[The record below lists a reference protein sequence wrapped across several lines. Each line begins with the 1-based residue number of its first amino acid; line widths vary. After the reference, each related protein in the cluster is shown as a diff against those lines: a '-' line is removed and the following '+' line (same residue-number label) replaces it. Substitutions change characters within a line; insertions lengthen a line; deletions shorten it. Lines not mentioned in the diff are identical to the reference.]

1 MPSKSENT
9 WQSFIPCLY
18 SRSFV
23 AFSDRIRAFII
34 AHKMATFLSNV
45 FPSSQMNAQEEDAKS
60 PPSRGGPEKEDKAN
74 TNNHYETLL
83 VSTFAS
89 DEEIRRAYLKLA
101 LRCHPDKFG
110 RRRRQQQEEEEEER
124 RREQRTVSTNL
135 RSVRSA
141 LKPRVTTTIRRR
153 RPRGVFLSSISRF
166 VFGERVRALFEKVS
180 RARRVDAARLRFRVL
195 KKIERLRGR

>member
-1 MPSKSENT
+1 MPSRSENT

-34 AHKMATFLSNV
+34 AHKMATFLSNT

-60 PPSRGGPEKEDKAN
+60 PPSRGGPEKDDKVN
-74 TNNHYETLL
+74 KNNHYETLL

-110 RRRRQQQEEEEEER
+110 RRRRQQQEEEEEEDKEEEDANKERFQQISEAYGVLSNPELR
-124 RREQRTVSTNL
+124 RRYDDEGHAGFFSAASADSSSEKEYEHYL
-135 RSVRSA
+135 R
-141 LKPRVTTTIRRR
+141 
-153 RPRGVFLSSISRF
+153 
-166 VFGERVRALFEKVS
+166 
-180 RARRVDAARLRFRVL
+180 RFRELVVL
-195 KKIERLRGR
+195 TPQGLDLEF

>member
-1 MPSKSENT
+1 MPSRSENT
-9 WQSFIPCLY
+9 WQSFIPCLF

-34 AHKMATFLSNV
+34 AHKMGRFLSNV

-110 RRRRQQQEEEEEER
+110 RRRRQQQQEDKEVEDANKERFQQISEAYGVLSNPELR
-124 RREQRTVSTNL
+124 RRYDDEGHAGFFSAASADSSSEKEYEHYL
-135 RSVRSA
+135 R
-141 LKPRVTTTIRRR
+141 
-153 RPRGVFLSSISRF
+153 
-166 VFGERVRALFEKVS
+166 
-180 RARRVDAARLRFRVL
+180 RFRELVVL
-195 KKIERLRGR
+195 TPQGLDLEF

>member
-9 WQSFIPCLY
+9 WQSFIPCLF

-34 AHKMATFLSNV
+34 AHKMGRFLSNV

-110 RRRRQQQEEEEEER
+110 RRRRQQQQEEEEDKEEEDANKERFQQISEAYGVLSNPELR
-124 RREQRTVSTNL
+124 RRYDDEGHAGFFSAASADSSSEKEYEHYL
-135 RSVRSA
+135 R
-141 LKPRVTTTIRRR
+141 
-153 RPRGVFLSSISRF
+153 
-166 VFGERVRALFEKVS
+166 
-180 RARRVDAARLRFRVL
+180 RFRELVVL
-195 KKIERLRGR
+195 TPQGLDLEF

>member
-1 MPSKSENT
+1 MPSRSENT
-9 WQSFIPCLY
+9 WQSFIPCLD

-34 AHKMATFLSNV
+34 AHKMGRFLSNV

-110 RRRRQQQEEEEEER
+110 RRRRQQQEEEEEDKEEEDANKERFQQISEAYGVLSNPELR
-124 RREQRTVSTNL
+124 RRYDDEGHAGFFSAASADSSEKEYEHYL
-135 RSVRSA
+135 R
-141 LKPRVTTTIRRR
+141 
-153 RPRGVFLSSISRF
+153 
-166 VFGERVRALFEKVS
+166 
-180 RARRVDAARLRFRVL
+180 RFRELVVL
-195 KKIERLRGR
+195 TPQGLDLEF

>member
-1 MPSKSENT
+1 MPSRSENT
-9 WQSFIPCLY
+9 WQSFIPCLF

-34 AHKMATFLSNV
+34 AHKMGRFLSNV

-110 RRRRQQQEEEEEER
+110 RRRRQQQQEEEEDKEEEDANKERFQQISEAYGVLSNPELR
-124 RREQRTVSTNL
+124 RRYDDEGHAGFFSAASADSSSEKEYEHYL
-135 RSVRSA
+135 R
-141 LKPRVTTTIRRR
+141 
-153 RPRGVFLSSISRF
+153 
-166 VFGERVRALFEKVS
+166 
-180 RARRVDAARLRFRVL
+180 RFRELVVL
-195 KKIERLRGR
+195 TPQGLDLEF

>member
-1 MPSKSENT
+1 MPSRSENT
-9 WQSFIPCLY
+9 WQSFIPCLF

-45 FPSSQMNAQEEDAKS
+45 FPSSQMNAQEERES

-110 RRRRQQQEEEEEER
+110 RRRRQQQQEDKEVEDANKERFQQISEAYGVLSNPELR
-124 RREQRTVSTNL
+124 RRYDDEGHAGFFAAASADLSCRVLGYEHYL
-135 RSVRSA
+135 R
-141 LKPRVTTTIRRR
+141 
-153 RPRGVFLSSISRF
+153 
-166 VFGERVRALFEKVS
+166 
-180 RARRVDAARLRFRVL
+180 RFRELVVL
-195 KKIERLRGR
+195 TPQGLDLEF

>member
-1 MPSKSENT
+1 
-9 WQSFIPCLY
+9 
-18 SRSFV
+18 V

-34 AHKMATFLSNV
+34 AHKMATFLSNT

-110 RRRRQQQEEEEEER
+110 RRRRQQQEEDEEEEDANKERFQQISEAYGVLSNPELR
-124 RREQRTVSTNL
+124 RRYDDEGHAGFFSTASADSSSEKEYEHYL
-135 RSVRSA
+135 R
-141 LKPRVTTTIRRR
+141 
-153 RPRGVFLSSISRF
+153 
-166 VFGERVRALFEKVS
+166 
-180 RARRVDAARLRFRVL
+180 RFRELVVL
-195 KKIERLRGR
+195 TPQGLDLEF

>member
-1 MPSKSENT
+1 MPSRSENT
-9 WQSFIPCLY
+9 WQSFIPLLF

-34 AHKMATFLSNV
+34 AHKMATFLSNT

-60 PPSRGGPEKEDKAN
+60 PPSRGGPEKDDKVN
-74 TNNHYETLL
+74 KNNHYETLL

-110 RRRRQQQEEEEEER
+110 RRRRQQEEEEDKEEEDANKERFQQISEAYGVLSNPELR
-124 RREQRTVSTNL
+124 RRYDDEGHAGFFSAASADSSSEKEYEHYL
-135 RSVRSA
+135 R
-141 LKPRVTTTIRRR
+141 
-153 RPRGVFLSSISRF
+153 
-166 VFGERVRALFEKVS
+166 
-180 RARRVDAARLRFRVL
+180 RFRELVVL
-195 KKIERLRGR
+195 TPQGLDLEF

>member
-1 MPSKSENT
+1 MPSRSENT
-9 WQSFIPCLY
+9 WQSFIPCLF

-34 AHKMATFLSNV
+34 AHKMGRFLSNV

-110 RRRRQQQEEEEEER
+110 RRRRQQQQEDKEVEDANKERFQQISEAYGVLSNPELR
-124 RREQRTVSTNL
+124 RRYDDEGHAGFFSAASADSSEKEYEHYL
-135 RSVRSA
+135 R
-141 LKPRVTTTIRRR
+141 
-153 RPRGVFLSSISRF
+153 
-166 VFGERVRALFEKVS
+166 
-180 RARRVDAARLRFRVL
+180 RFRELVVL
-195 KKIERLRGR
+195 TPQGLDLEF

>member
-1 MPSKSENT
+1 MPSRSENT

-34 AHKMATFLSNV
+34 AHKMATFLSNT

-60 PPSRGGPEKEDKAN
+60 PPSRGGPEKEYKVN

-110 RRRRQQQEEEEEER
+110 RRRRQQQEEEEEDKEEEDANKERFQQISEAYGVLSNPELR
-124 RREQRTVSTNL
+124 RRYDDEGHAGFFSTASADSSSEKEYEHYL
-135 RSVRSA
+135 R
-141 LKPRVTTTIRRR
+141 
-153 RPRGVFLSSISRF
+153 
-166 VFGERVRALFEKVS
+166 
-180 RARRVDAARLRFRVL
+180 RFRELVVL
-195 KKIERLRGR
+195 TPQGLDLEF

>member
-1 MPSKSENT
+1 
-9 WQSFIPCLY
+9 
-18 SRSFV
+18 
-23 AFSDRIRAFII
+23 
-34 AHKMATFLSNV
+34 
-45 FPSSQMNAQEEDAKS
+45 MNAQEEDAKS

-110 RRRRQQQEEEEEER
+110 RRRRQQQEEEEEDKEEEDANKERFQQISEAYGVLSNPELR
-124 RREQRTVSTNL
+124 RRYDDEGHAGFF
-135 RSVRSA
+135 SA
-141 LKPRVTTTIRRR
+141 ASAD
-153 RPRGVFLSSISRF
+153 SS
-166 VFGERVRALFEKVS
+166 GERVRALFEKVS

-195 KKIERLRGR
+195 KKSERLRGR

>member
-1 MPSKSENT
+1 MA
-9 WQSFIPCLY
+9 L
-18 SRSFV
+18 
-23 AFSDRIRAFII
+23 SDRIRAFII
-34 AHKMATFLSNV
+34 AHKMATFLSNT

-110 RRRRQQQEEEEEER
+110 RRRRQQQEEEEEEDKEEEDANKERFQQISEAYGVLSNPELR
-124 RREQRTVSTNL
+124 RRYDDEGHAGFFSAASADSSEKEYEHYL
-135 RSVRSA
+135 R
-141 LKPRVTTTIRRR
+141 
-153 RPRGVFLSSISRF
+153 
-166 VFGERVRALFEKVS
+166 
-180 RARRVDAARLRFRVL
+180 RFRELVVL
-195 KKIERLRGR
+195 TPQGLDLEF

>member
-1 MPSKSENT
+1 
-9 WQSFIPCLY
+9 
-18 SRSFV
+18 V

-34 AHKMATFLSNV
+34 AHKMATFLSNT

-110 RRRRQQQEEEEEER
+110 RRRRQQQEEEDANKERFQQISEAYGVLSNPELR
-124 RREQRTVSTNL
+124 RRYDDEGHAGFFAAASADSSSQEKEYEHYL
-135 RSVRSA
+135 R
-141 LKPRVTTTIRRR
+141 
-153 RPRGVFLSSISRF
+153 
-166 VFGERVRALFEKVS
+166 
-180 RARRVDAARLRFRVL
+180 RFRELVVL
-195 KKIERLRGR
+195 TPQGLDLEF

>member
-1 MPSKSENT
+1 
-9 WQSFIPCLY
+9 
-18 SRSFV
+18 V
-23 AFSDRIRAFII
+23 ALSDRIRAFII
-34 AHKMATFLSNV
+34 AHKMGRFLSNV

-110 RRRRQQQEEEEEER
+110 RRRRQQQQEDKEVEDANKERFQQISEAYGVLSNPELR
-124 RREQRTVSTNL
+124 RRYDDEGHAGFFSAASADSSSEKEYEHYL
-135 RSVRSA
+135 R
-141 LKPRVTTTIRRR
+141 
-153 RPRGVFLSSISRF
+153 
-166 VFGERVRALFEKVS
+166 
-180 RARRVDAARLRFRVL
+180 RFRELVVL
-195 KKIERLRGR
+195 TPQGLDLEF

>member
-9 WQSFIPCLY
+9 WQSFIPCLF

-34 AHKMATFLSNV
+34 AHKMATFLSNT
-45 FPSSQMNAQEEDAKS
+45 FPSSQMNAQEERES

-89 DEEIRRAYLKLA
+89 EEEIRRAYLKLA

-110 RRRRQQQEEEEEER
+110 RRRRQQQEEDEEEEDANKERFQQISEAYGVLSNPELR
-124 RREQRTVSTNL
+124 RRYDDEGHAGFFSTASADSSSEKEYEHYL
-135 RSVRSA
+135 R
-141 LKPRVTTTIRRR
+141 
-153 RPRGVFLSSISRF
+153 
-166 VFGERVRALFEKVS
+166 
-180 RARRVDAARLRFRVL
+180 RFRELVVL
-195 KKIERLRGR
+195 TPQGLDLEF

>member
-9 WQSFIPCLY
+9 WQSFIPCLF

-110 RRRRQQQEEEEEER
+110 RRRRQQQQEDKEVEDANKERFQQISEAYGVLSNPELR
-124 RREQRTVSTNL
+124 RRYDDEGHAGFFSTASADSSSEKEYEHYL
-135 RSVRSA
+135 R
-141 LKPRVTTTIRRR
+141 
-153 RPRGVFLSSISRF
+153 
-166 VFGERVRALFEKVS
+166 
-180 RARRVDAARLRFRVL
+180 RFRELVVL
-195 KKIERLRGR
+195 TPQGLDLEF

>member
-1 MPSKSENT
+1 MPSRSENT

-34 AHKMATFLSNV
+34 AHKMATFLSNT

-60 PPSRGGPEKEDKAN
+60 PPSRGGPEKEDKVN

-110 RRRRQQQEEEEEER
+110 RRRRQQEEEEEDKE
-124 RREQRTVSTNL
+124 EEAVVLLLLLLATTAVDEL
-135 RSVRSA
+135 PPVA
-141 LKPRVTTTIRRR
+141 L
-153 RPRGVFLSSISRF
+153 
-166 VFGERVRALFEKVS
+166 
-180 RARRVDAARLRFRVL
+180 VL
-195 KKIERLRGR
+195 TEECIQFFNF

>member
-1 MPSKSENT
+1 MPSKSEKT
-9 WQSFIPCLY
+9 WQSFIPCLF

-60 PPSRGGPEKEDKAN
+60 PPSRGGPEKEDKVN

-89 DEEIRRAYLKLA
+89 EEEIRRAYLKLA

-110 RRRRQQQEEEEEER
+110 RRRRQQEEEEEDKEEEDANKERFQQISEAYGVLSNPELR
-124 RREQRTVSTNL
+124 RRYDDEGHAGFFSAASADSSSEKEYEHYL
-135 RSVRSA
+135 R
-141 LKPRVTTTIRRR
+141 
-153 RPRGVFLSSISRF
+153 
-166 VFGERVRALFEKVS
+166 
-180 RARRVDAARLRFRVL
+180 RFRELVVL
-195 KKIERLRGR
+195 TPQGLDLEF

>member
-110 RRRRQQQEEEEEER
+110 RRRRQQ
-124 RREQRTVSTNL
+124 
-135 RSVRSA
+135 
-141 LKPRVTTTIRRR
+141 RRR
-153 RPRGVFLSSISRF
+153 RRRQRREDANKERFQQISEAYGVLSNPELRRRYDDEGHAGFFSAAS
-166 VFGERVRALFEKVS
+166 ADSSSEKEYEHYL
-180 RARRVDAARLRFRVL
+180 RRFRELVVL
-195 KKIERLRGR
+195 TPQGLDLEF

>member
-1 MPSKSENT
+1 MPSRSENT

-34 AHKMATFLSNV
+34 ALKMGRFLFNT

-110 RRRRQQQEEEEEER
+110 RRRQQEEEEEDKEEDANKERFQQISEAYGVLSNPELR
-124 RREQRTVSTNL
+124 RRYDDEGHAGFFSAASADSSSEKEYEHYL
-135 RSVRSA
+135 R
-141 LKPRVTTTIRRR
+141 
-153 RPRGVFLSSISRF
+153 
-166 VFGERVRALFEKVS
+166 
-180 RARRVDAARLRFRVL
+180 RFRELVVL
-195 KKIERLRGR
+195 TPQGLDLEF

>member
-1 MPSKSENT
+1 VAKFHSVP
-9 WQSFIPCLY
+9 F

-34 AHKMATFLSNV
+34 AHKMATFLSNT

-60 PPSRGGPEKEDKAN
+60 PPSRGEPEKEDKAN

-110 RRRRQQQEEEEEER
+110 RRRRQQQEEEEDKEEEDANKERFQQISEAYGVLSNPELR
-124 RREQRTVSTNL
+124 RRYDDEGHAGFFSAASADSSSEKEYEHYL
-135 RSVRSA
+135 R
-141 LKPRVTTTIRRR
+141 
-153 RPRGVFLSSISRF
+153 
-166 VFGERVRALFEKVS
+166 
-180 RARRVDAARLRFRVL
+180 RFRELVVL
-195 KKIERLRGR
+195 TPQGLDLEF

>member
-1 MPSKSENT
+1 MPSRSENT
-9 WQSFIPCLY
+9 WQNFIPCLY

-34 AHKMATFLSNV
+34 AHKMGRFLSNV

-89 DEEIRRAYLKLA
+89 EEEIRRAYLKLA

-110 RRRRQQQEEEEEER
+110 RRRRQQEEEEEDKEEEDANKERFQQISEAYGVLSNPELR
-124 RREQRTVSTNL
+124 RRYDDEGHAGFFSTASADSSSEKEYEHYL
-135 RSVRSA
+135 R
-141 LKPRVTTTIRRR
+141 
-153 RPRGVFLSSISRF
+153 
-166 VFGERVRALFEKVS
+166 
-180 RARRVDAARLRFRVL
+180 RFRELVVL
-195 KKIERLRGR
+195 TPQGLDLEF

>member
-1 MPSKSENT
+1 MPSRSENT
-9 WQSFIPCLY
+9 WQSFIPCLF

-34 AHKMATFLSNV
+34 AHKMATFLSNT

-110 RRRRQQQEEEEEER
+110 RRRRQQQQEEEDKEVEDANKERFQQISEAYGVLSNPELR
-124 RREQRTVSTNL
+124 RRYDDEGHAGLFSAASADSSSEKEYEHYL
-135 RSVRSA
+135 R
-141 LKPRVTTTIRRR
+141 
-153 RPRGVFLSSISRF
+153 
-166 VFGERVRALFEKVS
+166 
-180 RARRVDAARLRFRVL
+180 RFRELVVL
-195 KKIERLRGR
+195 TPQGLDLEF

>member
-9 WQSFIPCLY
+9 WQSFIPCLF

-34 AHKMATFLSNV
+34 AHKMGRFLSNV
-45 FPSSQMNAQEEDAKS
+45 FPSSQMNAQEERES

-110 RRRRQQQEEEEEER
+110 RRRRQQQEEDEEEEDANKERFQQISEAYGVLSNPELR
-124 RREQRTVSTNL
+124 RRYDDEGHAGFFSAASADSSEKEYEHYL
-135 RSVRSA
+135 R
-141 LKPRVTTTIRRR
+141 
-153 RPRGVFLSSISRF
+153 
-166 VFGERVRALFEKVS
+166 
-180 RARRVDAARLRFRVL
+180 RFRELVVL
-195 KKIERLRGR
+195 TPQGLDLEF

>member
-1 MPSKSENT
+1 MPSRSENT

-23 AFSDRIRAFII
+23 PYSDRIRAFII
-34 AHKMATFLSNV
+34 AHKMGRFLSNV
-45 FPSSQMNAQEEDAKS
+45 FPSSQMNAQEERES

-101 LRCHPDKFG
+101 LRCHPDKFWTTAPTTT
-110 RRRRQQQEEEEEER
+110 RRRRKEEDANKERFQQISEAYGVLSNPELR
-124 RREQRTVSTNL
+124 RRYDDEGHAGFFSAAATDSSSEKEYEHYL
-135 RSVRSA
+135 R
-141 LKPRVTTTIRRR
+141 
-153 RPRGVFLSSISRF
+153 
-166 VFGERVRALFEKVS
+166 
-180 RARRVDAARLRFRVL
+180 RFRELVVL
-195 KKIERLRGR
+195 TPQGLDLEF

>member
-1 MPSKSENT
+1 MAKFHSVP
-9 WQSFIPCLY
+9 F

-34 AHKMATFLSNV
+34 AHKMATFLSNT

-60 PPSRGGPEKEDKAN
+60 PPSRGGPEKEDKVN

-110 RRRRQQQEEEEEER
+110 RRRRQQEEEEEDKEEEDANKERFQQISEAYGVLSNPELR
-124 RREQRTVSTNL
+124 RRYDDEGHAGFFSAASADSSSEKEYEHYL
-135 RSVRSA
+135 R
-141 LKPRVTTTIRRR
+141 
-153 RPRGVFLSSISRF
+153 
-166 VFGERVRALFEKVS
+166 
-180 RARRVDAARLRFRVL
+180 RFRELVVL
-195 KKIERLRGR
+195 TPQGLDLEF

>member
-9 WQSFIPCLY
+9 WQSFIPCLF

-34 AHKMATFLSNV
+34 ALKMGRFLFNT

-110 RRRRQQQEEEEEER
+110 RRRRQQEEEEEEDEEEEDANKERFQQISEAYGVLSNPELR
-124 RREQRTVSTNL
+124 RRYDDEGHAGFFSAASADSSSEKEYEHYL
-135 RSVRSA
+135 R
-141 LKPRVTTTIRRR
+141 
-153 RPRGVFLSSISRF
+153 
-166 VFGERVRALFEKVS
+166 
-180 RARRVDAARLRFRVL
+180 RFRELVVL
-195 KKIERLRGR
+195 TPQGLDLEF